1 MSSSV
6 KISNLKIWDDRDDD
20 VIIKDL
26 SFEVKKNS
34 CLAIVGESGSGKSM
48 TVKGITGIHKPWIEC
63 TGCITFGGENLLELC
78 QENMQKIRGQKI
90 FMIFQDGMTAFDP
103 SCMIRVG
110 LRETLAEK
118 LNLKKEAAD
127 QCMISAMKRVMLNNP
142 EEILQKYPHQLSGGM
157 LQRIMIAL
165 ALALEPEL
173 IIADEPTTALDTI
186 TQYEVVDQFIKLRKE
201 MGTTMIFI
209 SHDLG
214 VVRRIAD
221 DVLVMKDGEKVEEGP
236 IEEIFTNPQHPYT
249 QYLVNTRAALG
260 TNFKRI
266 MEETGNV
273 GSEEC
278 EKVLSTG
285 WDFINEAE
293 DDSQECEFS
302 HEQRRMPWYHWR
314 KWKWKINTWKAGSW
328 DREA

>member
-1 MSSSV
+1 MSSSI

-20 VIIKDL
+20 VIIQDL
-26 SFEVKKNS
+26 SFEVKKNR

-63 TGCITFGGENLLELC
+63 TGCITFDGENLLELG
-78 QENMQKIRGQKI
+78 QESMQKIRGRKI

-118 LNLKKEAAD
+118 LDLKKEAAD
-127 QCMISAMKRVMLNNP
+127 HCMISAMNRVMLNNP

-186 TQYEVVDQFIKLRKE
+186 TQYEVIDQFIKLRKE
-201 MGTTMIFI
+201 IGTTMIFI

-214 VVRRIAD
+214 VVRQIAD

-236 IEEIFTNPQHPYT
+236 IEEIFTKPQHQYT
-249 QYLVNTRAALG
+249 QYLVSTRAALG

-266 MEETGNV
+266 MEETGDV

-285 WDFINEAE
+285 RGFIHEAE
-293 DDSQECEFS
+293 DDSQECELS
-302 HEQRRMPWYHWR
+302 NEQGRMPWYHWR
-314 KWKWKINTWKAGSW
+314 KWKWKIDTWKTGSW
-328 DREA
+328 D